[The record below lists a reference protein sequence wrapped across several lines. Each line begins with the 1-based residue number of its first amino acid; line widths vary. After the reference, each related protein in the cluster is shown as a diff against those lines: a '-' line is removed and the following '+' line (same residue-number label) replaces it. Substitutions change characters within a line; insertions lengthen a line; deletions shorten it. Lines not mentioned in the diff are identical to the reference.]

1 MQPIC
6 IPPETKFR
14 RSCCTLCARRI
25 QQCLTAHLIKM
36 SQVFQPRG
44 VLLEHSYSQPK
55 CLVLWGTNEP
65 AGVRCDVLRRYWSM
79 KLNFLL
85 SLRGEVRGHGSVSR
99 PGRPPPRQRDAAVEL
114 CSIIL
119 HLQAQ
124 VWVQLLRLI
133 KCPQTL
139 SPEQQ
144 LNHIWLRVFCVCVC
158 EIAGLKSSW
167 QLRKRTHLSLFP
179 RDRRYEQKCHK
190 NPVRPSSTSYRCQNN
205 FFFF

>member
-14 RSCCTLCARRI
+14 RSCCTLCARHI

-99 PGRPPPRQRDAAVEL
+99 PGRPPPAERCPQRRLCHAAVEL

-158 EIAGLKSSW
+158 V
-167 QLRKRTHLSLFP
+167 
-179 RDRRYEQKCHK
+179 C
-190 NPVRPSSTSYRCQNN
+190 VR
-205 FFFF
+205 